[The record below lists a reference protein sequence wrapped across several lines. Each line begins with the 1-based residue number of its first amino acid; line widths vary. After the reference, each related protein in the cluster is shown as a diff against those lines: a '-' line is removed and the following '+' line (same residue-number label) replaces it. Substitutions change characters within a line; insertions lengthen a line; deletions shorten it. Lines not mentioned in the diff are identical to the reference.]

1 MLRTHAILLIALVS
15 IPTESVHAQRNA
27 FEAERKV
34 GRLLRQAQRSYDNL
48 ELSRAQTA
56 IDEAIKLIERF
67 GVDSD
72 NGRSLAALVY
82 MQRGIIAYVQNQ
94 DTRSAQE
101 DFERA
106 LEYDDQA
113 ELDPMVVTPSLKRVF
128 GNARSNAVG
137 RSRRSSR
144 QYDDRGRSAYEERG
158 RGGRRERRDD
168 SYRDDFRE
176 GDTRRSD
183 NRRRDRDGR
192 RDDYR
197 EDDRRSYR
205 DEDYR
210 GDQDSRRG
218 GRDDYRGRRDG
229 RRASRRDDDSRGRDR
244 VRRREKSLTHAAPR
258 GARSGLALKLEV
270 TVSESIYRDVGVVML
285 YFNTARTDVRQKI
298 EMRPGRGNTFVARI
312 PRDYMIG
319 SQVRYYF
326 QAEDR
331 RDNPIASLGSASRP
345 YLIQISGDTLGAPEI
360 ASGSSLDGSG
370 YERYDDDGRT
380 YFTLGAQMGG
390 GVGWVKEFAKPVT
403 QKGARLKK
411 PGLAPAPFHTLVS
424 ADFWVSRD
432 FSVGGFARIQ
442 IVEFAFLGGGRF
454 QYRMSDSGAHGT
466 RLRVG
471 GGVGHVRHLVKLG
484 NRLDTTLEG
493 IGHVSLGMTYSYDFN
508 DTLAFTLS
516 PDYLHMFGA
525 SPSYHLDVSFG
536 LELNF

>member
-1 MLRTHAILLIALVS
+1 
-15 IPTESVHAQRNA
+15 
-27 FEAERKV
+27 
-34 GRLLRQAQRSYDNL
+34 
-48 ELSRAQTA
+48 
-56 IDEAIKLIERF
+56 
-67 GVDSD
+67 
-72 NGRSLAALVY
+72 
-82 MQRGIIAYVQNQ
+82 
-94 DTRSAQE
+94 
-101 DFERA
+101 
-106 LEYDDQA
+106 
-113 ELDPMVVTPSLKRVF
+113 MVVTPSLKRVF

-360 ASGSSLDGSG
+360 ASGSSSMAAVMSAMMMMAEPTLPWGPRWVVASAGS
-370 YERYDDDGRT
+370 RSS
-380 YFTLGAQMGG
+380 Q
-390 GVGWVKEFAKPVT
+390 
-403 QKGARLKK
+403 
-411 PGLAPAPFHTLVS
+411 
-424 ADFWVSRD
+424 
-432 FSVGGFARIQ
+432 
-442 IVEFAFLGGGRF
+442 
-454 QYRMSDSGAHGT
+454 
-466 RLRVG
+466 
-471 GGVGHVRHLVKLG
+471 
-484 NRLDTTLEG
+484 NR
-493 IGHVSLGMTYSYDFN
+493 
-508 DTLAFTLS
+508 
-516 PDYLHMFGA
+516 
-525 SPSYHLDVSFG
+525 
-536 LELNF
+536 